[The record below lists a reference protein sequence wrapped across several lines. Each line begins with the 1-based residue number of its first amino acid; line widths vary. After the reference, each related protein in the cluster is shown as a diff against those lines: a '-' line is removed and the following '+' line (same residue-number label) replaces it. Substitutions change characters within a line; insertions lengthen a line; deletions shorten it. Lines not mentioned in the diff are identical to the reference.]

1 MAKNG
6 IKGEIMVKA
15 YCKILDEETGLVQKG
30 EGCTDEYYK
39 EIGMEKRNIRQ
50 SDINLEWYLYDKCP
64 IKPQPTAQD
73 RQEQFLRDFFLVE
86 GVGYYRRQPKG
97 YQSAIESINTA
108 YNISKENGG
117 LPANVLIFYPQ
128 PDFEVAEQCTEQWLV
143 ANQIKL
149 PAMAHAQFVELFNLF
164 VTTWNSQEH

>member
-1 MAKNG
+1 MATYKIGQIFDKPFPPELAVWCSNHH
-6 IKGEIMVKA
+6 A
-15 YCKILDEETGLVQKG
+15 YLDDYSETQVIVTA
-30 EGCTDEYYK
+30 EPK
-39 EIGMEKRNIRQ
+39 E
-50 SDINLEWYLYDKCP
+50 
-64 IKPQPTAQD
+64 TAEN

-86 GVGYYRRQPKG
+86 GFGYYRRQPKG

-149 PAMAHAQFVELFNLF
+149 PAMTHAQFMELYNLF
-164 VTTWNSQEH
+164 IGTWNSQEH